1 MRSIA
6 LKLPEELLD
15 ESGRFADR
23 LRISRAEY
31 DTVVEA
37 LRETGLENG
46 WTQEYRMETSDD
58 LVGWKM
64 EASNAID
71 MEKKA

>member
-1 MRSIA
+1 
-6 LKLPEELLD
+6 
-15 ESGRFADR
+15 
-23 LRISRAEY
+23 
-31 DTVVEA
+31 

-46 WTQEYRMETSDD
+46 WTQEYCMETPDD
-58 LVGWKM
+58 LIGWKM